1 MREVNV
7 SIITDNIKE
16 MCIEAN
22 HFLTDDM
29 KNVFENAVKKC
40 NTFISKCQTV
50 KVWFRNTDGCGNKN
64 TEKLRKVIMLFS
76 KMATP

>member
-29 KNVFENAVKKC
+29 KNVFENAVKNEEPALC
-40 NTFISKCQTV
+40 
-50 KVWFRNTDGCGNKN
+50 
-64 TEKLRKVIMLFS
+64 LLFFCFWT
-76 KMATP
+76 A

>member
-29 KNVFENAVKKC
+29 KNVFENAVRVCTWKAGSW
-40 NTFISKCQTV
+40 T
-50 KVWFRNTDGCGNKN
+50 
-64 TEKLRKVIMLFS
+64 
-76 KMATP
+76 A

>member
-29 KNVFENAVKKC
+29 KNVFEKAVKNEALLGLSFRTPEGDAIKPYE
-40 NTFISKCQTV
+40 ISFKTA
-50 KVWFRNTDGCGNKN
+50 
-64 TEKLRKVIMLFS
+64 E
-76 KMATP
+76 